1 MTMYQQ
7 IHKHK
12 YVSVYSFFKDGHLNY
27 AVGRNIYGTL
37 HLVFVSR
44 EELPR
49 YIRRYNTETRYLIMF
64 EMDEAIIVGE

>member
-12 YVSVYSFFKDGHLNY
+12 YVSVYSFYVGGQRNY

-37 HLVFVSR
+37 HLVFVTR
-44 EELPR
+44 EELPKYVKR
-49 YIRRYNTETRYLIMF
+49 YDTETRYLIMF
-64 EMDEAIIVGE
+64 ESDETIMV